1 MKECVKKWLTEQV
14 GDDEFLLQTLYDD
27 YRGTLTKQLAQA
39 RSDMAGGD
47 FAALDRTAHAM
58 KGATLTVGDAAG
70 RACVARCRQ
79 GKRSHGGRHR
89 VGAAGNSD
97 CPALTVKGMS
107 CRRSF

>member
-58 KGATLTVGDAAG
+58 KGATLTVGDEEMLQAMLALRDAAK
-70 RACVARCRQ
+70 A
-79 GKRSHGGRHR
+79 SDLT
-89 VGAAGNSD
+89 GAVTASVQLETLI
-97 CPALTVKGMS
+97 AQL
-107 CRRSF
+107 